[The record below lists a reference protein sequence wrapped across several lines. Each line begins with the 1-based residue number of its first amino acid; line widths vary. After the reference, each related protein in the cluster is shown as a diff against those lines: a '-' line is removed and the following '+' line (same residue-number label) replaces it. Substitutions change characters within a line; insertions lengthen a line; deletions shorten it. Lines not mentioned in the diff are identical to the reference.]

1 MIQSWSSAF
10 RCDTASVCSCFCWR
24 NMLNKKAKSN
34 QGENATLPPRE
45 WCHLYFTYNGEQS
58 NENTWAAPRCRSPP
72 LLEQIWPAND
82 SKTTWNCLD
91 WVEKKEGEKAGG
103 KMKISWVCMWVSSE
117 SNQRRGGKKRKNT
130 SNDPFKDAASLCLP
144 GLTQLVA
151 VNLRRSSNVRSCRTI
166 KPAETPEVN
175 RTIQL
180 NFPISQ
186 MRAYHPDDLLWFL
199 RSAASKATCHTAGWA
214 QMTHVYSPAAEASG
228 WLKVSRLKV
237 SRRRCRP
244 TQRPLCPLSRK
255 GFTLLGPITS

>member
-58 NENTWAAPRCRSPP
+58 NENTWAALRCRSPP
-72 LLEQIWPAND
+72 LLEQIWPTND

-91 WVEKKEGEKAGG
+91 WVEKKEGKKAGG
-103 KMKISWVCMWVSSE
+103 KMKISWVCMCVSSE

-151 VNLRRSSNVRSCRTI
+151 VNLRRSSMSDPV
-166 KPAETPEVN
+166 V
-175 RTIQL
+175 QL
-180 NFPISQ
+180 NQ
-186 MRAYHPDDLLWFL
+186 
-199 RSAASKATCHTAGWA
+199 
-214 QMTHVYSPAAEASG
+214 
-228 WLKVSRLKV
+228 LKPPK
-237 SRRRCRP
+237 
-244 TQRPLCPLSRK
+244 
-255 GFTLLGPITS
+255 